1 MPMDDGDDGQ
11 WMQQMGIAI
20 VWANDQGQIGWPIG
34 GKPEDEDEDEE
45 ADKRKEQHHQ
55 QHLDEEEGEEEHQ
68 GKDMQILEEGMY
80 V

>member
-1 MPMDDGDDGQ
+1 MDDGDGGQ

-34 GKPEDEDEDEE
+34 GKQEDEDEEE
-45 ADKRKEQHHQ
+45 ADKRKEQHRH
-55 QHLDEEEGEEEHQ
+55 QHLDEEEEEEEHQ

-80 V
+80 I